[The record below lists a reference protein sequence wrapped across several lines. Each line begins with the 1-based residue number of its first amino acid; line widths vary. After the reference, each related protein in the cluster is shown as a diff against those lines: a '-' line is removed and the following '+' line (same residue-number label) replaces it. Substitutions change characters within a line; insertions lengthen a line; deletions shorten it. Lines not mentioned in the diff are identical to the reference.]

1 MSNSGP
7 RPLRLNRKE
16 RKKESIRNNLIRS
29 VIYTESSGDAIKSRF
44 DSTVTAV
51 RWTATSGIKFV
62 LPLWYA
68 KEPMFWLPQGW
79 FPYYAEWVLSF
90 PRAPLGSVSIASWQL
105 ACAGFIKLA
114 SDTLTAVLGLVM
126 GAGTPMKQQQQQKQ
140 QQSTKTGAGD
150 KKEAGAGPTPSSDAA
165 RSKKDS

>member
-1 MSNSGP
+1 M
-7 RPLRLNRKE
+7 
-16 RKKESIRNNLIRS
+16 
-29 VIYTESSGDAIKSRF
+29 YAESSGDAIKTRF
-44 DSTVTAV
+44 DGAVTAV
-51 RWTATSGIKFV
+51 RWAATSGVKFA

-68 KEPMFWLPQGW
+68 KRPMFWLPPGW

-114 SDTLTAVLGLVM
+114 GDALAAALGLLL
-126 GAGTPMKQQQQQKQ
+126 GAGFASPSKRPQPQPAKPGAEEDGKDQK
-140 QQSTKTGAGD
+140 GAG
-150 KKEAGAGPTPSSDAA
+150 GPTPGSDAA